1 MEIPCRLRNVEEII
15 SEMDLFYVADDILE
29 CDEDYQIVISGW
41 WVRIPELGINLREG
55 VFCNYDE
62 TEKEYLPDFAITVI
76 MEAGTEEE
84 QEGVWL
90 YYEQDGFEITLANY
104 HSGKLTMEAVLEL
117 SCLICIPDNE
127 PETE

>member
-1 MEIPCRLRNVEEII
+1 MEIPCRLREAEEII
-15 SEMDLFYVADDILE
+15 GGMELFYVADDILE
-29 CDEDYQIVISGW
+29 CDVDCQIVISGW
-41 WVRIPELGINLREG
+41 WVHIPELGINLREG

-62 TEKEYLPDFAITVI
+62 TEKEYLPDFAVTVI

-84 QEGVWL
+84 EGRWL

-104 HSGKLTMEAVLEL
+104 HSGKLTMEAVSEL
-117 SCLICIPDNE
+117 SCLICIPNKE

>member
-1 MEIPCRLRNVEEII
+1 
-15 SEMDLFYVADDILE
+15 
-29 CDEDYQIVISGW
+29 
-41 WVRIPELGINLREG
+41 
-55 VFCNYDE
+55 
-62 TEKEYLPDFAITVI
+62 
-76 MEAGTEEE
+76 MEADSEKK
-84 QEGVWL
+84 EGEWL